1 MNFQDIMVIG
11 VDLGGTNI
19 RTALLKGKEI
29 IKTASTL
36 VPQTSNAN
44 EVLEKVAQTIQKVW
58 NKNVVAIGIGIPG
71 IIDKNKGIVYDIQN
85 IPSWQEV
92 AVKDFINNTF
102 SVDTFLNN
110 DANCFALGEFY
121 FGKSRGVKN
130 YVGLAIGTGIGGG
143 IINNG
148 KLLDDA
154 FCGSGEFGMLP
165 YKDSIYEDYCS
176 GQFFK
181 KQYNTDGQIAYEK
194 AIKGDKNAIKIFK
207 ELGFHLGNLIKSVY
221 YTISPEQI
229 VLGGTVTKSY
239 PLFKKTMWNEL
250 NTFAYKR
257 IKDNFKIEISDLEHA
272 AILGAASLCFSNS
285 KKLSL

>member
-1 MNFQDIMVIG
+1 MVIG
-11 VDLGGTNI
+11 VDSGGTNI
-19 RTALLKGKEI
+19 RAAFVKEGKI
-29 IKTASTL
+29 INRASTL
-36 VPQTSNAN
+36 VPQTSNAD
-44 EVLEKVAQTIQKVW
+44 EVLKKLAQTIQKVW
-58 NKNVVAIGIGIPG
+58 DDKVIAIGIGIPG
-71 IIDKNKGIVYDIQN
+71 IIDKNRGIVYDIQN
-85 IPSWQEV
+85 IPSWKEV
-92 AVKDFINNTF
+92 AVKDFISNMF

-110 DANCFALGEFY
+110 DANCFALGELY
-121 FGKSRGVKN
+121 FGKSRGIKN

-143 IINNG
+143 IITNG

-181 KQYNTDGQIAYEK
+181 KQYNTDGQIVYEK
-194 AIKGDKNAIKIFK
+194 AINGDKKSLEIFK
-207 ELGFHLGNLIKSVY
+207 ELGHHLGNLIKSVY

-229 VLGGTVTKSY
+229 VLGGTVIKSY
-239 PLFKKTMWNEL
+239 PLFKESMWNEL

-285 KKLSL
+285 KEFSL